1 MEAIV
6 ARAAEIPWL
15 KFFGRKA
22 KLYDLLAASPLIVWY
37 VGCVYFQ
44 SLSLIH
50 DFDTEH
56 ALNDEVFNLVNL
68 SSRLLSLAFGIVLI
82 CLLIVRR
89 TPIRKNEG
97 LTPRVFAF
105 LGCYVGIGALVMP
118 TNLPHSPWLLLSMLL
133 IAGGTGFAFYSLF
146 WLGRSISIMPE
157 SRKLVTEGPYSLVR
171 HPLYFGE
178 QTALVG
184 IALQATHIW
193 VLAVLVLQFC
203 CQLYRMSY
211 EEKVLTESF
220 PEYEQYQRD
229 TARIIPWLY

>member
-1 MEAIV
+1 MS
-6 ARAAEIPWL
+6 R
-15 KFFGRKA
+15 
-22 KLYDLLAASPLIVWY
+22 
-37 VGCVYFQ
+37 
-44 SLSLIH
+44 SLTH
-50 DFDTEH
+50 DFATQR
-56 ALNDEVFNLVNL
+56 ALSDEVFNLVNL
-68 SSRLLSLAFGIVLI
+68 ASRLLSLAFGVVLI
-82 CLLIVRR
+82 CLLIARR

-97 LTPRVFAF
+97 LVPRVLAF
-105 LGCYVGIGALVMP
+105 LGCYAGIGALVMP

-133 IAGGTGFAFYSLF
+133 ISGGTGFAFYSLF

-184 IALQATHIW
+184 IGLQAMHIW

-203 CQLYRMSY
+203 CQLYRMRY

-220 PEYEQYQRD
+220 PEYEQYQRE
-229 TARIIPWLY
+229 TARLIPWLY

>member
-1 MEAIV
+1 MDAII

-22 KLYDLLAASPLIVWY
+22 KLYDLLAASPLIFWY
-37 VGCVYFQ
+37 IGCVYFQ
-44 SLSLIH
+44 SFSLIR
-50 DFDTEH
+50 DFRTEA
-56 ALNDEVFNLVNL
+56 ALNDEIFNLLNL
-68 SSRLLSLAFGIVLI
+68 TSRLLSLAFGIVLI

-97 LTPRVFAF
+97 LAPRVFAF
-105 LGCYVGIGALVMP
+105 LGCYVGIGALAMP

-184 IALQATHIW
+184 IALQATRPWI
-193 VLAVLVLQFC
+193 LAVLVLQFC
-203 CQLYRMSY
+203 CQLYRMGY
-211 EEKVLTESF
+211 EEKVLSESF
-220 PEYEQYQRD
+220 PEYEQYQRE
-229 TARIIPWLY
+229 TARILPWLY